1 MTTRQISLVTLLS
14 EDNMNPMLHILKMS
28 SSSTKNGM
36 FPASMHWYIDKNCD
50 KRVKM
55 LDFTGQ
61 KKTEIQTF
69 TELIHALDR
78 HKDINAID
86 KAK

>member
-1 MTTRQISLVTLLS
+1 
-14 EDNMNPMLHILKMS
+14 
-28 SSSTKNGM
+28 M

-78 HKDINAID
+78 HKDITAID